1 MNRGLS
7 RFISDMFDF
16 FADHAL
22 FFTIAGAVCF
32 LFGPTLLVVLERK
45 ERLPR
50 LVVWSYTFVLTP
62 TMFLMMIFI
71 GNPQSYCN
79 DPLPHD
85 AFRVFYPLFL
95 PLIPLYVHY
104 ARADRLSH
112 PFMFGFILVLL
123 SAGVFALTV
132 ANEVLHLAYQS
143 VQGHGVVYSGARAWE
158 CAYVNYASLYR
169 RGTHGTRCR
178 NSSSW
183 FRSWCWLPFACAS
196 ASSAR
201 ARKNEAEPSSAPEF
215 EACEVKFDDADVGTE
230 RCHGVVFS
238 RVARHG
244 DDGGRARNI
253 R

>member
-7 RFISDMFDF
+7 RFIGDMFDF

-50 LVVWSYTFVLTP
+50 AVVWLFTFVLTP

-95 PLIPLYVHY
+95 PLIPLYIHY
-104 ARADRLSH
+104 ARADRLNQ
-112 PFMFGFILVLL
+112 I
-123 SAGVFALTV
+123 
-132 ANEVLHLAYQS
+132 
-143 VQGHGVVYSGARAWE
+143 
-158 CAYVNYASLYR
+158 
-169 RGTHGTRCR
+169 
-178 NSSSW
+178 
-183 FRSWCWLPFACAS
+183 
-196 ASSAR
+196 
-201 ARKNEAEPSSAPEF
+201 
-215 EACEVKFDDADVGTE
+215 
-230 RCHGVVFS
+230 
-238 RVARHG
+238 
-244 DDGGRARNI
+244 GRAHV
-253 R
+253 